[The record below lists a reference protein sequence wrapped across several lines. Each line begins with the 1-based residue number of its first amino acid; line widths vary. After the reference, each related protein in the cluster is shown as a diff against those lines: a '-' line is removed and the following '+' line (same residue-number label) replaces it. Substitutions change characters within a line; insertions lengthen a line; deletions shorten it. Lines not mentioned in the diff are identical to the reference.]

1 MCLRYMYL
9 LNPGRK
15 GGKKDVVND
24 HDSVLALKD
33 ENIKELENRIKL
45 LSDENASIR
54 AANEAL
60 KTQYLDSKDTSAVRH
75 VVDWRSMRAV
85 SVERLPTLDGLP
97 ERTVIGQLIK
107 PDQIEDFEIYT
118 TDAEHK
124 ALVAQFS
131 EFIKNNPPANRNMPF
146 SADTAASAAASVATD
161 RRTWTQEGVS
171 EIIKKQRSTL
181 SLKKDK
187 Q

>member
-1 MCLRYMYL
+1 MAWSFMDL
-9 LNPGRK
+9 LFSTRK
-15 GGKKDVVND
+15 SLIKDYDVFVAKKD
-24 HDSVLALKD
+24 AR
-33 ENIKELENRIKL
+33 IKELEDNIRL
-45 LSDENASIR
+45 LKEENASIR
-54 AANEAL
+54 AANEVL
-60 KTQYLDSKDTSAVRH
+60 KTGTVVQEPASVRH

-107 PDQIEDFEIYT
+107 PDQIEDFETYT

-124 ALVAQFS
+124 ALVTQFS

-146 SADTAASAAASVATD
+146 TADTATTAAASVATD
-161 RRTWTQEGVS
+161 RRTWTQEGMS